1 MQKLILLALILLLTS
16 CFTNDRSTYEKEI
29 HQYRKEYLQSFLEE
43 DRSPLEKS
51 DLKNLTFF
59 QADSNFAITADYQL
73 LTDQEA
79 MDFPTSSGKKKSYR
93 KYARLEFVI
102 QGKTLTLFVYQSI
115 TLKEKDEY
123 RDYLFLPFTDL
134 TSGEQ
139 SYGGGRYIDL
149 IIQDFKDGKVLVDF
163 NKAYNP
169 WCAYSD
175 GFNCPIPPREN
186 DLEVAITAGE
196 MNYRGEYKHKDQN
209 EDH

>member
-1 MQKLILLALILLLTS
+1 MQKLILLALILLITS

-51 DLKNLTFF
+51 NLKNLTFF
-59 QADSNFAITADYQL
+59 QTDSNFAITADYQL

-175 GFNCPIPPREN
+175 GFNCPIPHEKTIWKLLLPQVR
-186 DLEVAITAGE
+186 
-196 MNYRGEYKHKDQN
+196 
-209 EDH
+209 